1 MERRHAIRRV
11 TDGLWEVYDIDNNK
25 VVLVG
30 GAPLTDLLDEDA
42 LDAFGP
48 DKGWLPDPGPVQED
62 KGLNK
67 VPLSGRRKLQSQ
79 MQTLTRGERD
89 GIRLGFEGS

>member
-30 GAPLTDLLDEDA
+30 GVPLTNLLGEDA
-42 LDAFGP
+42 LDALDLIRDGF
-48 DKGWLPDPGPVQED
+48 LTPG
-62 KGLNK
+62 L
-67 VPLSGRRKLQSQ
+67 GRR
-79 MQTLTRGERD
+79 TRA
-89 GIRLGFEGS
+89 